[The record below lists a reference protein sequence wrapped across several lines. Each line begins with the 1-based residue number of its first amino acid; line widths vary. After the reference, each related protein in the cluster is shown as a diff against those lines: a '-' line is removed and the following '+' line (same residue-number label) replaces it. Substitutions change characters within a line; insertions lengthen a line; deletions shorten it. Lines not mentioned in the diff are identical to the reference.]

1 MFKKTLI
8 CQGVLLAL
16 GAGMML
22 PAQAQQQQ
30 QQQQLERVEVTG
42 SSIKRL
48 DSETSLPVQVIN
60 RAEIARTGA
69 QSVTELI
76 QNLPAIQGF
85 TQASQSVGGGGGGFS
100 GASVHSIGE
109 TRTLVLLNGRRVATW
124 AGQTLTGSGAA
135 IDLNSIPLSAIER
148 VELLTDGASAVYGT
162 DAIAGVVNFI
172 LRKDL
177 TTGEASLNYSS
188 PRGSVGQNTTA
199 SFVKGFGD
207 VAKDGYNAMV
217 AFSADRQKRMK
228 ATDRSFAKTGVIP
241 FSNNGTNYIFFNGSI
256 RSVPANYETY
266 NGTTGRDVLGN
277 PYYDKNG
284 KCPEDHVYRGGAC
297 RFDYTTTIEILPESQ
312 RDSVFGSF
320 TKALGEHTLS
330 LDVAYNRFTLTSRI
344 APPPVDMLIPVGTAL
359 YNKYMPGGTNVLDP
373 GSTYGDDLYAY
384 WRGMDVGNRVT
395 QDRTTALHTAIS
407 LTGTLGGWDYASAFT
422 HSQNK
427 WVESHL
433 GGWLLQKEQDA
444 AIQSG
449 AFDPFL
455 APGQQST
462 AGQQA
467 LAGMQ
472 HRGVFKT
479 EKSTLDAFEFR
490 ASREVFKLGDRAV
503 QVGTGFDLRRERVKY
518 DPSDVAKGIVNNIA
532 GDSSQEVPYDVKRN
546 IWGVYG
552 EVLVPL
558 AKQFEVN
565 GSLRYDHYD
574 DFGNTTNAKLSARF
588 QPSKEMLFRA
598 SVGTGFRAP
607 SVPQVSAGRQLYGVS
622 GNTYNCPTAAETALK
637 AIDPLAKCRP
647 SGSQYEVLA
656 SGTPDLKPEKS
667 LQWTL
672 GARFEPLP
680 SLSVGADIW
689 AVNIKDR
696 ISQLSEEVAMADPAK
711 YLKNFS
717 IFVDPGTKNH
727 YVALYLPNENMGKE
741 RYRGVDVD
749 AKVNFN
755 MGIGRLTSSL
765 NWTHLFSYDY
775 QRIKDGPWFSNLGA
789 YNDGA
794 VTFRNILRLTN
805 VLKTGALENTL
816 TLNYKSGYLDQ
827 PCDAANCGL
836 VRLAKPDGTAGAVV
850 DMLDH
855 RVSSYT
861 TVDWQGRYEFNKA
874 LTFTLGVFNV
884 FDRNP
889 PLSLKTSGGHQLG
902 YDNRYTDARGRTL
915 YLGVQGRF

>member
-8 CQGVLLAL
+8 CQGVMVAL
-16 GAGMML
+16 GAGTML
-22 PAQAQQQQ
+22 PVLA
-30 QQQQLERVEVTG
+30 QQQLERVEVTG
-42 SSIKRL
+42 SSIKRV
-48 DSETSLPVQVIN
+48 DSESALPVQVIN

-85 TQASQSVGGGGGGFS
+85 TQSSQSVGGGGGGFS

-135 IDLNSIPLSAIER
+135 IDLNSIPLAAVER
-148 VELLTDGASAVYGT
+148 IELLTDGASAVYGT

-177 TTGEASLNYSS
+177 TTGEAAVTYSS
-188 PRGSVGQNTTA
+188 PRGSVGQATTA

-207 VAKDGYNAMV
+207 VAKDGYNAMI
-217 AFSADRQKRMK
+217 AFSADRQKQMK

-241 FSNNGTNYIFFNGSI
+241 FNNNGKDYIFFNGSI
-256 RSVPANYETY
+256 RSVPANYEIY
-266 NGTTGRDVLGN
+266 NSTTERDVLGN

-284 KCPEDHVYRGGAC
+284 KCPDAHVYRGGAC

-312 RDSVFGSF
+312 RDSLFGSF

-330 LDVAYNRFTLTSRI
+330 LDVAVNRFTLTSRI

-359 YNKYMPGGTNVLDP
+359 YNKYMPGGSNVLDP
-373 GSTYGDDLYAY
+373 GSSYGDDLYAY

-395 QDRTTALHTAIS
+395 RDRTTAVHTALS
-407 LTGTLGGWDYASAFT
+407 LTGTLGSWDYATAFT
-422 HSQNK
+422 HSENK
-427 WVESHL
+427 WVETHQ

-444 AIQSG
+444 AVQSG

-455 APGQQST
+455 APGQQSS

-490 ASREVFKLGDRAV
+490 ASRELFKLGDRSV
-503 QVGTGFDLRRERVKY
+503 QLGTGFDLRREQVKY
-518 DPSDVAKGIVNNIA
+518 DPSDVAKGVVNNIA

-546 IWGVYG
+546 IWGLYG
-552 EVLVPL
+552 ELLVPL
-558 AKQFEVN
+558 SKQVEIN

-574 DFGNTTNAKLSARF
+574 DFGNTTNAKLSARY

-607 SVPQVSAGRQLYGVS
+607 SVPQVAAGRQLFGVS
-622 GNTYNCPTAAETALK
+622 GNTYNCPTAALDALK
-637 AIDPLAKCRP
+637 ATDSLVKCRP
-647 SGSQYEVLA
+647 SGSQYEILA
-656 SGTPDLKPEKS
+656 SGSPDLKPEKS
-667 LQWTL
+667 LQWTF
-672 GARFEPLP
+672 GARFEPIP
-680 SLSVGADIW
+680 SLTVGADIW

-727 YVALYLPNENMGKE
+727 YVALFLPNENMGKE
-741 RYRGVDVD
+741 RYRGIDFD
-749 AKVNFN
+749 AKMSFN
-755 MGIGRLTSSL
+755 TGIGRLTSAL
-765 NWTHLFSYDY
+765 NWTHLLSYEY
-775 QRIKDGPWFSNLGA
+775 QRIKDGPWFSNVNV

-805 VLKTGALENTL
+805 VLKTGAFENTL
-816 TLNYKSGYLDQ
+816 TLNHKSGYLDQ

-836 VRLAKPDGTAGAVV
+836 VRLANANGTAGAVV

-855 RVSSYT
+855 RVASYT
-861 TVDWQGRYEFNKA
+861 TVDWQGRYEFNKT
-874 LTFTLGVFNV
+874 LTFTLGVFNL

-889 PLSLKTSGGHQLG
+889 PLSIKTSGGHQLG

-915 YLGVQGRF
+915 YMGVQGKF

>member
-8 CQGVLLAL
+8 CQGVMVAL
-16 GAGMML
+16 GASTML
-22 PAQAQQQQ
+22 PVLA
-30 QQQQLERVEVTG
+30 QQQLERVEVTG

-48 DSETSLPVQVIN
+48 DSETSLPVQVMN

-85 TQASQSVGGGGGGFS
+85 TQSSQSVGGGGGGFS

-135 IDLNSIPLSAIER
+135 IDLNSIPLAAVER
-148 VELLTDGASAVYGT
+148 IELLTDGASAVYGT

-177 TTGEASLNYSS
+177 TTGEAAVTYSS
-188 PRGSVGQNTTA
+188 PRGSVGQATTA

-207 VAKDGYNAMV
+207 VAKDGYNAMI
-217 AFSADRQKRMK
+217 AFSADRQKQMK

-241 FSNNGTNYIFFNGSI
+241 FSNNGKDYVFFNGSI
-256 RSVPANYETY
+256 RGVPANYETY
-266 NGTTGRDVLGN
+266 NSTTERDVLGN
-277 PYYDKNG
+277 PFYDKNG
-284 KCPEDHVYRGGAC
+284 KCPADHVYRGGAC

-312 RDSVFGSF
+312 RDSLFGSF

-330 LDVAYNRFTLTSRI
+330 LDVALNRFTLTSRI

-359 YNKYMPGGTNVLDP
+359 YNKYMPGGSNVLDP
-373 GSTYGDDLYAY
+373 GSSYGDDLYAY

-395 QDRTTALHTAIS
+395 RDRTTAVHTALS
-407 LTGTLGGWDYASAFT
+407 LTGTLGSWDYATAFT
-422 HSQNK
+422 HSENK
-427 WVESHL
+427 WVETHE

-455 APGQQST
+455 APGQQTS

-490 ASREVFKLGDRAV
+490 ASREIFKLGDRSV
-503 QVGTGFDLRRERVKY
+503 QLGTGFDLRRERVKY
-518 DPSDVAKGIVNNIA
+518 DPSDVAKGLVNNIA
-532 GDSSQEVPYDVKRN
+532 GDSSQEVPYDVKRK
-546 IWGVYG
+546 IWGLYG
-552 EVLVPL
+552 ELLVPL
-558 AKQFEVN
+558 SKQVEIN
-565 GSLRYDHYD
+565 GSLRYDNYD
-574 DFGNTTNAKLSARF
+574 DFGNTTNAKLSARY

-607 SVPQVSAGRQLYGVS
+607 SVPQVSAGRQLFGVS
-622 GNTYNCPTAAETALK
+622 GNTYNCPTAALDALK
-637 AIDPLAKCRP
+637 ATDALVKCRP
-647 SGSQYEVLA
+647 AGSQYEVLA
-656 SGTPDLKPEKS
+656 SGTTGLKPEKS
-667 LQWTL
+667 LQWTF
-672 GARFEPLP
+672 GARFEPMPALT
-680 SLSVGADIW
+680 VGADIW

-696 ISQLSEEVAMADPAK
+696 ISQLSEEVAMANPAT

-727 YVALYLPNENMGKE
+727 YVALFLPNENMGKE
-741 RYRGVDVD
+741 RYRGIDFD
-749 AKVNFN
+749 AKMSFN
-755 MGIGRLTSSL
+755 TGIGRLTSAL
-765 NWTHLFSYDY
+765 NWTHLLSYEY
-775 QRIKDGPWFSNLGA
+775 QRIKDGPWFTNVNA

-805 VLKTGALENTL
+805 VLKTGAFENTL

-827 PCDAANCGL
+827 PCDAANCAL
-836 VRLAKPDGTAGAVV
+836 VRLANADGSAGAVV

-855 RVSSYT
+855 RVASYT

-874 LTFTLGVFNV
+874 LTFTLGVFNL
-884 FDRNP
+884 FDRDP

-915 YLGVQGRF
+915 YLGVQGKF